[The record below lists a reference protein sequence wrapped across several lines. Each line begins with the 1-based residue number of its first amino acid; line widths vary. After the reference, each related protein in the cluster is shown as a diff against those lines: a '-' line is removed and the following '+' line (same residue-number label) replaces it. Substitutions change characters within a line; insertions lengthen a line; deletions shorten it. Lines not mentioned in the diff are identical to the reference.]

1 MHHSTA
7 RTKIR
12 RLPDLANHDRD
23 MLHAIVDES
32 YVCHIAF
39 IADDGT
45 HCIPIAHWRD
55 GEYLY
60 IHGSNASRLIKV
72 LRAGTQVCISI
83 TLVDGLVLAKSA
95 FNHSMH
101 YRSAVIYGKFEE
113 VQELQSKMDALDV
126 FMDKIAEG
134 RKDEAR
140 KGNVK
145 EFAATSV
152 MRIPLNETA
161 VKVSNSGPSDKE
173 EDMQL
178 PVWTGVVPI
187 LTRRGEPVDAV
198 QTEKETAGAV

>member
-1 MHHSTA
+1 MHHSSA

-39 IADDGT
+39 TADEDT

-72 LRAGTQVCISI
+72 LKAGTQVCISI

-95 FNHSMH
+95 FNHSMN
-101 YRSAVIYGKFEE
+101 YRSAMIYGQFEE
-113 VQELQSKMDALDV
+113 VQDIQSKMDALDV

-140 KGNVK
+140 KGNAK

-187 LTRRGEPVDAV
+187 VTRRGEPIDAV
-198 QTEKETAGAV
+198 QSEEETASTV

>member
-1 MHHSTA
+1 MNHSTA
-7 RTKIR
+7 RTRIR
-12 RLPDLANHDRD
+12 RLPDLASHDGE

-39 IADDGT
+39 SSDGET
-45 HCIPIAHWRD
+45 HNIPMAHWRD
-55 GEYLY
+55 GEHLY

-95 FNHSMH
+95 FNHSMN
-101 YRSAVIYGKFEE
+101 YRSAVIYGRFEE
-113 VQELQSKMDALDV
+113 IHELRAKMDALDV
-126 FMDKIAEG
+126 FMDKIKEG

-140 KGNVK
+140 KGNLK
-145 EFAATSV
+145 EFGATSV
-152 MRIPLNETA
+152 MRIRLDETA

-173 EDMQL
+173 EDMAL

-187 LTRRGEPVDAV
+187 LTRRGEPVSAE
-198 QTEKETAGAV
+198 QLEKEAAGAV